1 MVELKIYV
9 FVIGDKERAKFDDCM
24 STTCL
29 GDYNESC
36 VYDEHFHAYVLGFSS
51 CAGFSACTG
60 ILCLQGW
67 NFSCNV
73 RQLNIYTK

>member
-9 FVIGDKERAKFDDCM
+9 FVIGDKERAKFDECM
-24 STTCL
+24 SSTCL
-29 GDYNESC
+29 GEYAESC

-51 CAGFSACTG
+51 CAGFSVCTG